1 MATTITMNNTNN
13 LSAARCIS
21 AARSNKHRD
30 AVLVVVV
37 HSPGTTGAPRRVRT
51 RPSVSAAELLAL
63 LNVPAGSS
71 VRYSDPDGD
80 VCTLGTDAELAEAL
94 RCAAVRK
101 PTAVNK
107 HGVGAKERLVLHVR
121 VHTPPAAAAARAA
134 AATDDPTARS
144 SSAATAAPRAGGLGG
159 AAHRALKPKPAVAK
173 RTVGLN
179 RAAAKKPAAAAAAA
193 VDPAARVAARVSL
206 LERRLTAVTA
216 AADACADKPA
226 RAAMLE
232 KRQAMLRSKIA
243 DVQSKPVGVAKPLR
257 CVQKP
262 TKTPIEPTKPSL
274 EQRLAN
280 NAERSAKLQSR
291 IAELKQQWMAALA
304 AGKAKR
310 AAVLDSRIV
319 KLSEKLTAVQQR
331 RALMT
336 SNQPKPSNTPI
347 EKTKSI
353 EKTKAIEKPKA
364 IEKTKPTKPSLE
376 QRLAHNA
383 ERSAKIQSRIAEL
396 KQQSAAA
403 HAAGKA
409 KRAAVLDSRIVKLNE
424 KLTAVQQRRAMMTSN
439 HVSKPKNTVSVA
451 HFGQP
456 SQLMPLLARVPTPV
470 AVQHL
475 QRVLAMLKQHQAVLD
490 RRIAL
495 VESQLAKR
503 NGASM

>member
-94 RCAAVRK
+94 RCGAVRK

-134 AATDDPTARS
+134 AATDDSTARS

-179 RAAAKKPAAAAAAA
+179 RAAAKKPAAAAA

-226 RAAMLE
+226 RVAMLE

-291 IAELKQQWMAALA
+291 IAELKQQSAAAHA

-331 RALMT
+331 RAMMT

-503 NGASM
+503 NGAAKKH